1 MIANRI
7 PDGIDLVVVM
17 KRGVVDGGGGAGAG
31 ARLRSHGDRKGAMG
45 EEERV
50 EARGMLQGRIM
61 GVLSIIQN

>member
-1 MIANRI
+1 MIADRV

-17 KRGVVDGGGGAGAG
+17 KRGVVDSGGGSGAG
-31 ARLRSHGDRKGAMG
+31 ARRRGHGGRKGAMG

-61 GVLSIIQN
+61 GVLSIIHD